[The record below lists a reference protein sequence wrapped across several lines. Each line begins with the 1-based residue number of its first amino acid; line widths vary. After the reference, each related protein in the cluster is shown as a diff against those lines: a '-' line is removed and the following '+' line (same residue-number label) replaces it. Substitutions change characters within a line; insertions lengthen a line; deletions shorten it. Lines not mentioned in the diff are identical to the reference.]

1 MNVLRSLWLWFVA
14 TLILVATLRYA
25 LPEACRQIAGNIVSF
40 VGILLLSIPAIRI
53 NEQGRLI
60 ERVRSLQIG
69 LTAMKTNLEAT
80 TAIAASQ
87 RKRLEDDIRKREC
100 RLAASLGELT
110 QGKGAWTMPVHFCLY
125 AGYVLLLGAAAA
137 RAIPI

>member
-1 MNVLRSLWLWFVA
+1 LNVLRSLWRWIVA
-14 TLILVATLRYA
+14 TLILIAALRYA
-25 LPEACRQIAGNIVSF
+25 LPEPWRPIAGNIVSF

-69 LTAMKTNLEAT
+69 LAAMKTQLEAT
-80 TAIAASQ
+80 AGIDASQ
-87 RKRLEDDIRKREC
+87 RKRLENDMRNREQ

-110 QGKGAWTMPVHFCLY
+110 QSKGAWTMPVHFSLY